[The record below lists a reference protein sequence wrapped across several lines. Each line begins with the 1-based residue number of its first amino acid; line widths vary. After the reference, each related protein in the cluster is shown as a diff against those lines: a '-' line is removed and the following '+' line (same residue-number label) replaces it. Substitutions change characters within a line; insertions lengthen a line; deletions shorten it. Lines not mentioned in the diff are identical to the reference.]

1 MSLPVGVRTLVNNF
15 SFSYVLRRILRR
27 GVRYGT
33 EKLGFKPRYFASLV
47 DVVVESLG
55 EAFPNLKKD
64 PESVSKKTFCLLLV
78 THILQN
84 QIIECGAHSEVPA
97 LSPSPNPI

>member
-84 QIIECGAHSEVPA
+84 QIIECGVHSEVPA
-97 LSPSPNPI
+97 LSPSPNPL